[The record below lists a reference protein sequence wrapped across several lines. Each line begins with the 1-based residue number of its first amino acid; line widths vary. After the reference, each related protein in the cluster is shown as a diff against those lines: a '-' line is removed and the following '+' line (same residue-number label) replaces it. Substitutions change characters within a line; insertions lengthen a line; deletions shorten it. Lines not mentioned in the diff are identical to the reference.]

1 MAGKNEIAF
10 GLEVKGVEQSI
21 KSVKDLKSAIKQ
33 LQDEAEN
40 ADIGSDQ
47 YKNAIENIEKL
58 NDKLKEV
65 SQTEKQAAKATEDLA
80 KAEQEAAKETGDL
93 RKQFEVLED
102 ELFMLAGQ
110 GKQNT
115 AEFKKLTI
123 EAANLNKKIDDVNQ
137 SLSGGGA
144 ERAEGGFSKLNDSLL
159 KLDFKGVAQGAKM
172 MGTALAATGVM
183 LIVKM
188 VSYLIENFDE
198 LSKGSGGLAKALR
211 FVGDIIGEIIAVGE
225 KMLNFVTD
233 LIGLTTES
241 ERALEAQGNAIVES
255 SKKTKAALAEQVKG
269 FDNQIA
275 AAKAAGKDTVQ
286 LEIAKQE
293 AIIETNK
300 KIAEQ
305 IIAFVASG
313 GQLTEEQKKLFD
325 ESVAN
330 IKAAKQAE
338 SLVTITA
345 EKAANDKAKELN
357 KERTAAN
364 LAAIKVIED
373 AKIAA
378 IKDEEL
384 RAFAKEVLDN
394 ERRLKE
400 IDAGK
405 ESEELKRQEKEA
417 QAILFENNLAKINAD
432 GAAKRKAI
440 DDKAAADKATA
451 DAKIVADKKALQDIE
466 NAEKLAAAEL
476 AVLQKGNE
484 EADLLAQL
492 TVKRDIALQD
502 ATLTASQKLVIE
514 QQYQNDVE
522 AIKKT
527 AAEKEK
533 ALELAKQNEILNF
546 AQMSTQSHQ
555 ALSDAFFAVKNRNL
569 EKGSAAERKSAE
581 QQFKVNKALA
591 IQSAVITGIQ
601 GVMNALSAQSVLPE
615 PIATV
620 LRVAT
625 AVGVGISAAAN
636 IAKIASTKFDAGGGG
651 GGGGAA
657 ALPSAP
663 PIPSPPSISTQQ
675 NNTSQST
682 SFDETG
688 KRIGSDNERQMTPVI
703 QVKATVG
710 VDEVSS
716 KTNRVET
723 LEKQST
729 F

>member
-1 MAGKNEIAF
+1 MADNKSIAF
-10 GLEVKGVEQSI
+10 GLKIDGVEQSI
-21 KSVKDLKSAIKQ
+21 KSVKDLKNAIKE

-40 ADIGSDQ
+40 SDIGSEQ

-65 SQTEKQAAKATEDLA
+65 SQTEKQSAQAMEDMANAQKEAT
-80 KAEQEAAKETGDL
+80 KETQDL

-102 ELFMLAGQ
+102 QLFLLAGQ

-115 AEFKKLTI
+115 KEFRDLST
-123 EAANLNKKIDDVNQ
+123 EAAKLNGKIDQVNQ
-137 SLSGGGA
+137 TLGTGASGVDKLSGSFGMLS
-144 ERAEGGFSKLNDSLL
+144 EGLTSMNFDKVKAG
-159 KLDFKGVAQGAKM
+159 FKGIGQAMSAVPLMLLVTGITM
-172 MGTALAATGVM
+172 LAE
-183 LIVKM
+183 K
-188 VSYLIENFDE
+188 FE
-198 LSKGSGGLAKALR
+198 LFK
-211 FVGDIIGEIIAVGE
+211 IIGEAVE
-225 KMLNFVTD
+225 KLFYAITD
-233 LIGLTTES
+233 AMGLTS
-241 ERALEAQGNAIVES
+241 
-255 SKKTKAALAEQVKG
+255 KAAEEQT
-269 FDNQIA
+269 A
-275 AAKAAGKDTVQ
+275 AMLVGMQKQQDAINGRYDKEIKLAKAAGEETILMEIEKSKSVEASAFSQ
-286 LEIAKQE
+286 LNTLSALGR
-293 AIIETNK
+293 K
-300 KIAEQ
+300 KKKFNE
-305 IIAFVASG
+305 
-313 GQLTEEQKKLFD
+313 EEQKQYD
-325 ESVAN
+325 ELQKALYDAQLNRQILETTLEKKKQDEQKAN
-330 IKAAKQAE
+330 
-338 SLVTITA
+338 A
-345 EKAANDKAKELN
+345 EKEL
-357 KERTAAN
+357 
-364 LAAIKVIED
+364 
-373 AKIAA
+373 
-378 IKDEEL
+378 
-384 RAFAKEVLDN
+384 
-394 ERRLKE
+394 
-400 IDAGK
+400 
-405 ESEELKRQEKEA
+405 
-417 QAILFENNLAKINAD
+417 
-432 GAAKRKAI
+432 
-440 DDKAAADKATA
+440 
-451 DAKIVADKKALQDIE
+451 ADKKAEDAKDAERAKAAAEKRKADRAAQLADDMKYMQQIEAAKLQSIKDDDQRLAIQSTLNKQRRDAE
-466 NAEKLAAAEL
+466 INNSNASNTVRLEALKLSEKTFQDEMQKIYDDKIAKETKAEEDRLEKLAA
-476 AVLQKGNE
+476 
-484 EADLLAQL
+484 D
-492 TVKRDIALQD
+492 QD
-502 ATLTASQKLVIE
+502 AQMARYTANK
-514 QQYQNDVE
+514 NAE
-522 AIKKT
+522 AEIDKKKR
-527 AAEKEK
+527 EEEK

-688 KRIGSDNERQMTPVI
+688 KRIGGDNEKQMTPVI

>member
-1 MAGKNEIAF
+1 MADKNEIAF
-10 GLEVKGVEQSI
+10 GLEIKGVEQSI
-21 KSVKDLKSAIKQ
+21 KSVKDLKGAIKA
-33 LQDEAEN
+33 LQDEAEG
-40 ADIGSDQ
+40 ADIGSEQ

-65 SQTEKQAAKATEDLA
+65 TQTEKQAAKATEDMV
-80 KAEQEAAKETGDL
+80 KAEKEAAKETGDL

-137 SLSGGGA
+137 ALSGGGA
-144 ERAEGGFSKLNDSLL
+144 ERAEGGFSKLNDSLK

-233 LIGLTTES
+233 LIGLTSES
-241 ERALEAQGNAIVES
+241 QRALEAQGNAIVNS
-255 SKKTKAALAEQVKG
+255 SKKSKEALAEQVKG

-275 AAKAAGKDTVQ
+275 AAKAAGKSTVD

-313 GQLTEEQKKLFD
+313 GQLTDEQKKLFD
-325 ESVAN
+325 ESITN
-330 IKAAKQAE
+330 IKNAKQAE
-338 SLVTITA
+338 TLVVITA
-345 EKAANDKAKELN
+345 DKEKNDKLKELN
-357 KERTAAN
+357 KEKNAAN
-364 LAAIKVIED
+364 LSAIKAIED
-373 AKIAA
+373 AQIAA
-378 IKDEEL
+378 IKNEEERL
-384 RAFAKEVLDN
+384 FAKEVLDN

-400 IDAGK
+400 IAAGK
-405 ESEELKRQEKEA
+405 ESEELKRQEREA
-417 QAILFENNLAKINAD
+417 QAILFEQNLAKINAD
-432 GAAKRKAI
+432 AADKKKVA
-440 DDKAAADKATA
+440 DEKAAAE
-451 DAKIVADKKALQDIE
+451 KKAAEEKELAKT
-466 NAEKLAAAEL
+466 NAENTAKAEL
-476 AVLQKGNE
+476 AVLQKGN
-484 EADLLAQL
+484 DLNDLINQL
-492 TVKRDIALQD
+492 TVEKDIKLQNKELTESEIAL
-502 ATLTASQKLVIE
+502 IE
-514 QQYQNDVE
+514 EEYRIAKAE
-522 AIKKT
+522 AIKT
-527 AAEKEK
+527 AAEEEK

-569 EKGSAAERKSAE
+569 QKGSAAERKSAE
-581 QQFKVNKALA
+581 QQFKINKALA

-625 AVGVGISAAAN
+625 AVGVGIAAAAN

-651 GGGGAA
+651 GGGGGGAT
-657 ALPSAP
+657 LPSAP

-688 KRIGSDNERQMTPVI
+688 KRIGSDNEKQITPVI